1 MIYTLN
7 GTQLTPGKAFTHPD
21 GRQFPSNWLRYTK
34 SERDSLGIVE
44 TTETVDTPFD
54 RRFYSAPKVEKNLA
68 EVKTVFLA
76 ANDENCYTYL
86 RETDWYVTRKAE
98 KNVAIPD
105 SVVTYRDAVRA
116 ANVARAN
123 EINAASDID
132 ALKALVDST
141 ENFTQYPPRQ

>member
-21 GRQFPSNWLRYTK
+21 GRQFAGNWLRYTK
-34 SERDSLGIVE
+34 ATRDRIGIVE
-44 TTETVDTPFD
+44 TAETVDTPFD
-54 RRFYSAPKVEKNLA
+54 RRFYSAPEVEKDLA
-68 EVKTVFLA
+68 EVKAVFLA
-76 ANDENCYTYL
+76 ANNQSCSTFL
-86 RETDWYVTRKAE
+86 NATDWYVIRKTE
-98 KNVAIPD
+98 KDVAIPD

-116 ANVARAN
+116 ANAARAN